1 VKLPAVLGSSAPV
14 LGVRR
19 SVRAG
24 FLSLWEH
31 KCVFINPEELCVWE
45 N

>member
-1 VKLPAVLGSSAPV
+1 MKLLAVFCGSAPI
-14 LGVRR
+14 LGVGC

-31 KCVFINPEELCVWE
+31 KCVLINPEERVWE